1 MELQFNLM
9 ENGIRLIKLIGRLDT
24 RGASEI
30 ETKFASFCAGDD
42 IRVIVDLAD
51 VDFLASSGIRL
62 ITQTERS
69 VFKRCGKMALI
80 NPNPEIQ
87 NILEMTGIPETIP
100 LYSQLE
106 SAETVLLP
114 Y

>member
-9 ENGIRLIKLIGRLDT
+9 ENGIRLIKLIGKLDT
-24 RGASEI
+24 VGATEI
-30 ETKFASFCAGDD
+30 ETRFSGCCTGDNV
-42 IRVIVDLAD
+42 RVIVDLSE
-51 VDFLASSGIRL
+51 VDSLTSAGIRL
-62 ITQTERS
+62 ITLTAKSIAR
-69 VFKRCGKMALI
+69 RCGKMALI
-80 NPNPEIQ
+80 NPVPQVQ
-87 NILEMTGIPETIP
+87 NVLEVTGIPETIP

>member
-9 ENGIRLIKLIGRLDT
+9 ENGIRLIKLYGKLDVHGT
-24 RGASEI
+24 AEI
-30 ETKFASFCAGDD
+30 ETKFASLCAGDNV
-42 IRVIVDLAD
+42 RVIVDLAEVD
-51 VDFLASSGIRL
+51 VLASSGIRL
-62 ITQTERS
+62 ITLTAKS
-69 VFKRCGKMALI
+69 IAKRCGKMALI
-80 NPNPEIQ
+80 NPIPEVQ
-87 NILEMTGIPETIP
+87 NVLEATGIPETIP